1 MMKKY
6 LFLIILSLL
15 SKLSKSI
22 EESIENNS
30 VSKLISMV
38 RLEIIDQSLKD
49 LPRIKEANILQ
60 MVSKMVSVKKE
71 YSLNEAESA
80 YLVFKWIAQN
90 IWIDFNEENLDDP
103 INAYNS
109 GRGSPK
115 ALSSLFNN
123 ISTFLKVKSDSISGY
138 LKCAT
143 YKDYTIQ
150 SDQNYTWNYVEIN
163 GEYYLLDVS
172 RAISKLK
179 ISFNNYLYLYFGTD
193 PEIFIREHFPIES
206 KWQLLSEPYTF
217 EKFESLALLT
227 PFFYLLGF
235 KTISPDTNKIMG
247 KGKIILFSDKSI
259 PELEYSYSCARE
271 YGDEANIDD
280 FNGSPEG
287 KFEIEYNL
295 IKDKCIFY
303 SIELVPDNSHAF
315 TTVVEYSTN
324 YTKDSSLEF
333 NRMALSNSNVE
344 YNN

>member
-22 EESIENNS
+22 GESIENNS

-80 YLVFKWIAQN
+80 YLVFKWIVLN
-90 IWIDFNEENLDDP
+90 LGNDFNDENLDDP
-103 INAYNS
+103 INAYNL
-109 GRGSPK
+109 GRGSPI

-172 RAISKLK
+172 MAVKLK
-179 ISFNNYLYLYFGTD
+179 VSFSNYIYLYFGTD
-193 PEIFIREHFPIES
+193 PEIFIRQHFPIEN

-217 EKFESLALLT
+217 EKFESLALLS

-235 KTISPDTNKIMG
+235 KTISPDTTKIIG
-247 KGKIILFSDKSI
+247 NGKIILSSDKSI
-259 PELEYSYSCARE
+259 PELEFVYSCARE

-287 KFEIEYNL
+287 KFEIEYNMN
-295 IKDKCIFY
+295 KDKCLFY
-303 SIELVPDNSHAF
+303 SI
-315 TTVVEYSTN
+315 
-324 YTKDSSLEF
+324 
-333 NRMALSNSNVE
+333 
-344 YNN
+344 